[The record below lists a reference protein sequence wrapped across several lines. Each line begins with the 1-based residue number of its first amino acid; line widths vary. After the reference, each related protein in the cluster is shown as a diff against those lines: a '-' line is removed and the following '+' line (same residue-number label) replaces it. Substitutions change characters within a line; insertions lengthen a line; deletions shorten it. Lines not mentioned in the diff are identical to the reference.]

1 MGIYVTLREK
11 SLTKSDKCYLK
22 KYTDENMRCNLEET
36 SEEEEVNT
44 DEEEDGEDDASIL
57 PVAIPG
63 DGDCFY
69 LAIVEAFLR
78 EGIDIVQRFIGKIG
92 CEVQNTSIQMSV
104 MFSKLGN
111 GQWGEVSEACRC
123 RSD

>member
-1 MGIYVTLREK
+1 MGRTTPAFFL
-11 SLTKSDKCYLK
+11 
-22 KYTDENMRCNLEET
+22 
-36 SEEEEVNT
+36 
-44 DEEEDGEDDASIL
+44 L
-57 PVAIPG
+57 PIPG

-123 RSD
+123 RCD

>member
-1 MGIYVTLREK
+1 
-11 SLTKSDKCYLK
+11 
-22 KYTDENMRCNLEET
+22 MRCNLEET

-44 DEEEDGEDDASIL
+44 EEEEDGEDDASIL

-92 CEVQNTSIQMSV
+92 CEVQNTSIHMSV
-104 MFSKLGN
+104 MFFKSGN